1 MKWTETYIPT
11 LREDPSEAEIISH
24 KLLVR
29 AGYIR
34 KLAAGVYNY
43 LPLMQRVLLKIT
55 QIVREEMN
63 RTGAQEILMPILHP
77 AELWQA
83 TGRWDTVG
91 NELMK
96 MKDRHQRELVL
107 GGTHE
112 EVVTSLIKGEIR
124 SYRQLPL
131 NLYQIQNKFR
141 DEIRPRFGLMR
152 SREFIMKDAYSF
164 DADEESFKKSYQKMV
179 DAYFSIFKRCGLET
193 KMVKSDTGAM
203 GGKAAHEFMVMV
215 DTDGG
220 ENIIFFCDNCD
231 YAANID
237 KAISLETSVQ
247 SAEEAKKPLQK
258 VATPHMKTVE
268 EVTGFLNVPAWKLVK
283 TLLYKADEEV
293 VAVLIRGDR
302 QINEIKLKN
311 SLKAIN
317 LEMADSLTVEKI
329 TGAQVGYAGPMG
341 LKNIKLIGDKEIPSI
356 RNFVT
361 GANEDDY
368 HLINVN
374 PDRDFKLDLI
384 ADIRN
389 ATPGELCP
397 QCHKGNLKTAK
408 GIEVGNTFMLG
419 TKYSQALNATF
430 IDEHGQEKLIIM
442 GSYGVG
448 ITRTAQAA
456 VEKFH
461 DKAGII
467 WPVPIAPYLTEI
479 VPVNIQD
486 EKQRETAFEIYHQLM
501 ENNFEVLLDDRDERV
516 GVKFMDADLIGIPTR
531 VTIGEKSLK
540 EDKVELKVRG
550 SDTTFLLSRDEL
562 LDRIPQILSEV
573 GSIGNKQEKT

>member
-1 MKWTETYIPT
+1 MKWSETYIPT
-11 LREDPSEAEIISH
+11 LREDPAESELISH

-63 RTGAQEILMPILHP
+63 RAGAQEILMPVLHP

-83 TGRWDTVG
+83 TKRWETVG
-91 NELMK
+91 KELMK
-96 MKDRHQRELVL
+96 MKDRHLRDLVL

-112 EVVTSLIKGEIR
+112 EVVTFLIKGELR

-164 DADEESFKKSYQKMV
+164 DADEESFKLSYEKMI
-179 DAYFSIFKRCGLET
+179 DAYFKIFKRCGLET
-193 KMVKSDTGAM
+193 KLVESDTGAM
-203 GGKAAHEFMVMV
+203 GGKAAHEFMVIV

-220 ENIIFFCDNCD
+220 ENIIFTCEHCD
-231 YAANID
+231 YAANIE
-237 KAISLETSVQ
+237 KAISIEPVISETV
-247 SAEEAKKPLQK
+247 ETKKPIQK
-258 VATPHMKTVE
+258 VATPNMKTVE
-268 EVTGFLNVPAWKLVK
+268 EVTGFLKIPAKKLVK
-283 TLLYKADEEV
+283 TLLYKADGEV
-293 VAVLIRGDR
+293 IAALIRGDR
-302 QINEIKLKN
+302 QINETKLKN
-311 SLKAIN
+311 NLKAIE
-317 LEMADSLTVEKI
+317 LEMADPVTVQKI
-329 TGAQVGYAGPMG
+329 TGAQVGYAGPVG
-341 LKNIKLIGDKEIPSI
+341 LKNIKLIGDKELLSMT
-356 RNFVT
+356 NFVT
-361 GANEDDY
+361 GANADDS

-374 PDRDFKLDLI
+374 LDRDFKLDSVV
-384 ADIRN
+384 DIRD
-389 ATPGELCP
+389 ATAGELCP
-397 QCHKGNLKTAK
+397 KCQKGRLKIDK

-430 IDEHGQEKLIIM
+430 IDEQGKEKFFIM

-461 DKAGII
+461 DDLGII
-467 WPVPIAPYLTEI
+467 WPVPIAPFLVEI
-479 VPVNIQD
+479 VPVNILD
-486 EKQRETAFEIYHQLM
+486 EKQREAAFEIYHKM
-501 ENNFEVLLDDRDERV
+501 KEKNFEVLLDDRNERA
-516 GVKFMDADLIGIPTR
+516 GVKFNDADLIGIPLR
-531 VTIGEKSLK
+531 ITIGERSLK
-540 EDKVELKVRG
+540 EDKVEVQVRG
-550 SDTTFLLSRDEL
+550 SQAQVLIRKNEVLDGFLK
-562 LDRIPQILSEV
+562 ILSEV
-573 GSIGNKQEKT
+573 GSSGKE